1 MLSEINEI
9 PSKARYFLENTPAY
23 QLPLNVPYLGMGSS
37 YFAAL
42 AFYYM
47 GIPIHPYVASEYFNY
62 ISQGRKLSEAVLI
75 SQSGKSSET
84 VWCSSLFEQF
94 TAITNDAGSTLATHL
109 AVKQSILLNAGT
121 EHYSSSKTYINTLL
135 SLFRGFNIDCTDTI
149 NTLTNNWEEYH
160 SLGKQMAETFH
171 QLYLEN
177 SSRSFYITGNGSN
190 IATALQAA
198 LILSESTK
206 LNFNGM
212 PMAQYDHGPKETAN
226 NSIVIQIVSEGPS
239 YDRTIQLA
247 KSIRKA
253 GAYVMTV
260 QEPAVGEKLSI
271 LPNNVP
277 FNFMAHYL
285 SKFLGITEL
294 FSVGSKIT
302 EVK

>member
-1 MLSEINEI
+1 MLNEINEI
-9 PSKARYFLENTPAY
+9 PSKAKYFLDNTPAY

-47 GIPIHPYVASEYFNY
+47 GIPIDPYVASEYFNY
-62 ISQGRKLSEAVLI
+62 ISPGTKKQEAVLV

-84 VWCSSLFEQF
+84 VWCSSLFEHF
-94 TAITNDAGSTLATHL
+94 TAITNDAGSTLATHP
-109 AVKQSILLNAGT
+109 AVKQSILLNAGI

-149 NTLTNNWEEYH
+149 NTMVTHWENYH
-160 SLGKQMAETFH
+160 SLGKKMAEEFY
-171 QLYLEN
+171 QLYLEKK
-177 SSRSFYITGNGSN
+177 SSSFYITGNGPN

-226 NSIVIQIVSEGPS
+226 NSIVIQIVSQGPS
-239 YDRTIQLA
+239 FDRSFQLTQ
-247 KSIRKA
+247 SIRKA

-260 QEPAVGEKLSI
+260 QEPAASEKLSI
-271 LPNNVP
+271 LPNSVP

-285 SKFLGITEL
+285 SQLLGITEL